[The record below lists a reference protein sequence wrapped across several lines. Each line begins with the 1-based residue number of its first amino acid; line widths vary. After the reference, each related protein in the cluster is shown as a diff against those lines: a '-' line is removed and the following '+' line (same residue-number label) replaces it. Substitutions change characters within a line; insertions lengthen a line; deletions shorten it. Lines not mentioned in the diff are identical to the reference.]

1 MDQNQ
6 KCSIKSHKDLVVI
19 KYCEQCKI
27 FMCNKCLNHHKEL
40 FENHQLINLDKNNN
54 EIFIDLC
61 KKIGHEKKFEFFC
74 KTHNELCCI
83 GCITKIQEKGYGQ
96 HKDCDICIIENIK
109 EEKKSK
115 LNENMKSL
123 KELTNDLEKN
133 IDKLKLILEIVNK
146 TKEELKLNVQKIFTK
161 IRTVINEREDEL
173 LSDIDNEFSNN
184 FCGDDIIEESI
195 KLPNKIKQYLEKEN
209 LLNNDWNNIDKLS
222 SLINDCNNIE
232 MNIKNINSLKEK
244 IKKCE
249 KFNDYKIMFT
259 PKDESIDIF
268 IDSIKKFGEIIVLPL
283 YFDDSIILKNKEESI
298 KLIKLL
304 STQLKISNMKL
315 LYRATRDG
323 LEFKNVSDK
332 INNKSNL
339 IFLYLTGN
347 ERIFGN
353 YVKVNLENLGD
364 KKDKYYKDENAFV
377 FCLNNNKIYKILNPD
392 LSIRFYIQTYPI
404 LVGNSAKGNGF
415 YFSGNTIHDTGLLNN
430 PKIYDFEKNQELTE
444 VKK

>member
-19 KYCEQCKI
+19 KYYEQCKI

-123 KELTNDLEKN
+123 KELTNDLKKN

-161 IRTVINEREDEL
+161 IRSVINEREDEL

-184 FCGDDIIEESI
+184 FCGELKKVLNYQI
-195 KLPNKIKQYLEKEN
+195 KLS
-209 LLNNDWNNIDKLS
+209 NI
-222 SLINDCNNIE
+222 
-232 MNIKNINSLKEK
+232 
-244 IKKCE
+244 
-249 KFNDYKIMFT
+249 
-259 PKDESIDIF
+259 
-268 IDSIKKFGEIIVLPL
+268 
-283 YFDDSIILKNKEESI
+283 
-298 KLIKLL
+298 
-304 STQLKISNMKL
+304 
-315 LYRATRDG
+315 
-323 LEFKNVSDK
+323 
-332 INNKSNL
+332 
-339 IFLYLTGN
+339 
-347 ERIFGN
+347 
-353 YVKVNLENLGD
+353 
-364 KKDKYYKDENAFV
+364 
-377 FCLNNNKIYKILNPD
+377 
-392 LSIRFYIQTYPI
+392 
-404 LVGNSAKGNGF
+404 
-415 YFSGNTIHDTGLLNN
+415 
-430 PKIYDFEKNQELTE
+430 
-444 VKK
+444 

>member
-1 MDQNQ
+1 MI
-6 KCSIKSHKDLVVI
+6 IKKP
-19 KYCEQCKI
+19 KI
-27 FMCNKCLNHHKEL
+27 
-40 FENHQLINLDKNNN
+40 
-54 EIFIDLC
+54 
-61 KKIGHEKKFEFFC
+61 
-74 KTHNELCCI
+74 
-83 GCITKIQEKGYGQ
+83 
-96 HKDCDICIIENIK
+96 
-109 EEKKSK
+109 
-115 LNENMKSL
+115 
-123 KELTNDLEKN
+123 
-133 IDKLKLILEIVNK
+133 
-146 TKEELKLNVQKIFTK
+146 
-161 IRTVINEREDEL
+161 
-173 LSDIDNEFSNN
+173 
-184 FCGDDIIEESI
+184 
-195 KLPNKIKQYLEKEN
+195 
-209 LLNNDWNNIDKLS
+209 S

-268 IDSIKKFGEIIVLPL
+268 IDSIKKFSEIIVLPL

-364 KKDKYYKDENAFV
+364 QKDKYYKDENAFV

-444 VKK
+444 GKNEFNELEIFEIY

>member
-209 LLNNDWNNIDKLS
+209 LLNNDWNNIDKS
-222 SLINDCNNIE
+222 
-232 MNIKNINSLKEK
+232 
-244 IKKCE
+244 
-249 KFNDYKIMFT
+249 
-259 PKDESIDIF
+259 P
-268 IDSIKKFGEIIVLPL
+268 
-283 YFDDSIILKNKEESI
+283 
-298 KLIKLL
+298 
-304 STQLKISNMKL
+304 
-315 LYRATRDG
+315 
-323 LEFKNVSDK
+323 
-332 INNKSNL
+332 
-339 IFLYLTGN
+339 
-347 ERIFGN
+347 
-353 YVKVNLENLGD
+353 
-364 KKDKYYKDENAFV
+364 
-377 FCLNNNKIYKILNPD
+377 
-392 LSIRFYIQTYPI
+392 
-404 LVGNSAKGNGF
+404 
-415 YFSGNTIHDTGLLNN
+415 
-430 PKIYDFEKNQELTE
+430 
-444 VKK
+444 

>member
-1 MDQNQ
+1 MEQKQ
-6 KCSIKSHKDLVVI
+6 KCSIKAHKDLDVI

-133 IDKLKLILEIVNK
+133 IDKLKLILEFVNK

-184 FCGDDIIEESI
+184 FCVDDIIEESI

-244 IKKCE
+244 IKK
-249 KFNDYKIMFT
+249 M
-259 PKDESIDIF
+259 
-268 IDSIKKFGEIIVLPL
+268 
-283 YFDDSIILKNKEESI
+283 
-298 KLIKLL
+298 
-304 STQLKISNMKL
+304 
-315 LYRATRDG
+315 
-323 LEFKNVSDK
+323 
-332 INNKSNL
+332 
-339 IFLYLTGN
+339 
-347 ERIFGN
+347 
-353 YVKVNLENLGD
+353 
-364 KKDKYYKDENAFV
+364 
-377 FCLNNNKIYKILNPD
+377 
-392 LSIRFYIQTYPI
+392 
-404 LVGNSAKGNGF
+404 
-415 YFSGNTIHDTGLLNN
+415 
-430 PKIYDFEKNQELTE
+430 
-444 VKK
+444 

>member
-115 LNENMKSL
+115 LNENMKYL

-209 LLNNDWNNIDKLS
+209 LLNNDWNNIAKL
-222 SLINDCNNIE
+222 
-232 MNIKNINSLKEK
+232 
-244 IKKCE
+244 
-249 KFNDYKIMFT
+249 
-259 PKDESIDIF
+259 P
-268 IDSIKKFGEIIVLPL
+268 
-283 YFDDSIILKNKEESI
+283 
-298 KLIKLL
+298 
-304 STQLKISNMKL
+304 
-315 LYRATRDG
+315 
-323 LEFKNVSDK
+323 
-332 INNKSNL
+332 
-339 IFLYLTGN
+339 
-347 ERIFGN
+347 
-353 YVKVNLENLGD
+353 
-364 KKDKYYKDENAFV
+364 
-377 FCLNNNKIYKILNPD
+377 
-392 LSIRFYIQTYPI
+392 
-404 LVGNSAKGNGF
+404 
-415 YFSGNTIHDTGLLNN
+415 
-430 PKIYDFEKNQELTE
+430 
-444 VKK
+444 